1 MEVDEEEN
9 MEVEEEN
16 MEVEEEEQNN
26 GSSSEEEEEEEEE
39 EENSDWEP
47 NPEHCFITNLP
58 DNLLI
63 QILSFLPILDAINT
77 SFLSRRWRYL
87 WTLTPNLD
95 FDQRLIVSETE
106 DKSES
111 RRIFA
116 GFVDRALLL
125 HEGSEINRLRIW
137 FYFDH
142 KLYESHLSSWIR
154 FAILRNVKDLD
165 LELERGDWKDNGFP
179 QYSMPYLFNDYVFNR
194 GSVRVLKL
202 CLPGLDPTP
211 DLRFGSITTLYLE
224 RIGLNYSTIPNLI
237 TFCPNLENLV
247 LDHVCLMT
255 DLIISSVKLK
265 TLSIM
270 NTLQM
275 DGCVEIDA
283 PNLLSLTLNNYVA
296 DDYILKDVSS
306 LVEAVIIFLLG
317 NNFQIWRKTLNG
329 LTHVRRLKIDNLWWM
344 EQQTGEFSEEILPYK
359 FRYLELAMVLR
370 KMELPGLAKMLE
382 FSPNLETLVLENRMV
397 YMIYNKIRR
406 NDASI
411 NQTLGNDASIN
422 QTLDNNASI
431 NQTLGNVASEE
442 SYTGDDLE
450 KVFTGSPLYLKKLK
464 ITSFLATDNE
474 LELVKYLLMYGVALE
489 KIILVPDKTGLVSVP
504 PQHLAER
511 FQELQAFPRS
521 SRDAEILLVQNF
533 DSWVRLH
540 GSFSSLL
547 SYQLADSR
555 FLNQFVNATPTKNPL
570 AVSSLPFFKNSN
582 LDMKSPCGW
591 VTDWNQ
597 SSESRMRFFLSPGIV
612 FQVSNLGA
620 SVSITLFLDVGLHCK
635 ENPLIDNL

>member
-9 MEVEEEN
+9 MEVEEE
-16 MEVEEEEQNN
+16 EQNN
-26 GSSSEEEEEEEEE
+26 
-39 EENSDWEP
+39 
-47 NPEHCFITNLP
+47 

-77 SFLSRRWRYL
+77 SFLSKRWRYL

-165 LELERGDWKDNGFP
+165 LKLERDWKDNGFP
-179 QYSMPYLFNDYVFNR
+179 QYSMPYIFNDYVFSR

-247 LDHVCLMT
+247 LEHVCLMT

-344 EQQTGEFSEEILPYK
+344 EHQQQTGEFSEEILPYK

-422 QTLDNNASI
+422 QTLDNDASI

-504 PQHLAER
+504 PQHLAE
-511 FQELQAFPRS
+511 
-521 SRDAEILLVQNF
+521 
-533 DSWVRLH
+533 
-540 GSFSSLL
+540 
-547 SYQLADSR
+547 
-555 FLNQFVNATPTKNPL
+555 
-570 AVSSLPFFKNSN
+570 
-582 LDMKSPCGW
+582 
-591 VTDWNQ
+591 
-597 SSESRMRFFLSPGIV
+597 
-612 FQVSNLGA
+612 
-620 SVSITLFLDVGLHCK
+620 
-635 ENPLIDNL
+635 